1 MILCRDAEVRSLE
14 QTFDK
19 LAKKFNTKESMERIV
34 LAKVSSV
41 VVVVTVNMTTQGR
54 DNTTMIVAVVMM
66 VTVAVLDL

>member
-19 LAKKFNTKESMERIV
+19 LAKKFNTKENMERIV

-41 VVVVTVNMTTQGR
+41 VVVVTVNMTAQGR

>member
-19 LAKKFNTKESMERIV
+19 LAKKFNTKENMERIV